1 MFMHNRYPVMPVG
14 GGSTMHV
21 LEGQRHRTNVCVCSM
36 LKERNFKKTKTKN
49 K

>member
-21 LEGQRHRTNVCVCSM
+21 LEGQRHRTNVCVCVQHAEG
-36 LKERNFKKTKTKN
+36 KEL
-49 K
+49 